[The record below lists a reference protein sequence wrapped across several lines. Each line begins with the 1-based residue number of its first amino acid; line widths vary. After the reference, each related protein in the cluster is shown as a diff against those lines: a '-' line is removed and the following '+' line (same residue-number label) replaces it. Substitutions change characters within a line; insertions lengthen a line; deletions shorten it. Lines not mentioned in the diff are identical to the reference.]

1 MNCNLHAA
9 PEQLSIFMGLGSAP
23 SFIFMPLV
31 PMIKRAVGKKNMFY
45 IFLSIAIV
53 GMAFLYIVAKM
64 SNPSMTLVYIAQF
77 VKSTGVIVATG
88 YMWALVP
95 EVISYGEYTSGKRIA
110 VVPSFSAD
118 ISGGQRLNLLRVTDW
133 ASAGTMPAIIES
145 MAQSALIP
153 RLDRNGNLRSVAI
166 LNCSI
171 SNQEFYTVRLRTG
184 GKKHKFIWKKNGL
197 KDVVLKA
204 TYSGDDA
211 ILQVPNLEGWNF
223 GWIQVK

>member
-1 MNCNLHAA
+1 MSPLRMLDAA
-9 PEQLSIFMGLGSAP
+9 ATVGITDSEFSTLLSQKGMIMDQSAWNELENRQLTT
-23 SFIFMPLV
+23 
-31 PMIKRAVGKKNMFY
+31 
-45 IFLSIAIV
+45 
-53 GMAFLYIVAKM
+53 
-64 SNPSMTLVYIAQF
+64 TLT
-77 VKSTGVIVATG
+77 KVATP
-88 YMWALVP
+88 AELTDVTC
-95 EVISYGEYTSGKRIA
+95 YTSPSGKRIA